1 MNGST
6 AQARVL
12 VDELARAGVTD
23 AVLCPGSRN
32 APPAFALARAD
43 ERGTVRLHVRIDERA
58 AGFLALGLSLASGRP
73 VPVVVTSGTAAANLH
88 PAVLEASHSGVPLLV
103 LTADRPPELVG
114 TGASQT
120 VDQAGL
126 YGGAVRWA
134 GALPVPVGTTEP
146 EARRWRAVVAR
157 MFAAAAGAGAGAPGP
172 VHLDLPYTD
181 PLVPDDDPA
190 GPDTGYHDAGLPGA
204 DLPAGRP
211 GGAPWTAVS
220 RPVRALPPLELD
232 PGART
237 LVVAGAGG
245 PAADPGLLGGAPL
258 VAEPSSCWW
267 AHALRTAPWLLD
279 RPELRPTQ
287 IVVLGR
293 PTLHRGVAALL
304 ADPSVAVFADPGPDG
319 APWTDVAGTV
329 RAVGALPALSPPED
343 WVRSWRDAD
352 RAAATSLDTAL
363 DDGTAAGA
371 PGLRLARDLVA
382 AQPDGGQLVLGS
394 SNPVRDVALAAVPRS
409 GLTVRSNRGVAGIDG
424 TVSTALGAALAH
436 PGPTALL
443 LGDLTLL
450 HDTTGLVVGPGE
462 PSPDLTVTVLDDDG
476 GGIFHLLE
484 QGGPSHAHA
493 FERIFGTPTG
503 VDLVALA
510 RAAGWRATDWGGD
523 AGELAAR
530 PGSGRRLVRVAA
542 HRAGLR
548 DAHAELRRVVAAALD

>member
-1 MNGST
+1 M
-6 AQARVL
+6 
-12 VDELARAGVTD
+12 
-23 AVLCPGSRN
+23 
-32 APPAFALARAD
+32 
-43 ERGTVRLHVRIDERA
+43 
-58 AGFLALGLSLASGRP
+58 
-73 VPVVVTSGTAAANLH
+73 
-88 PAVLEASHSGVPLLV
+88 
-103 LTADRPPELVG
+103 
-114 TGASQT
+114 
-120 VDQAGL
+120 
-126 YGGAVRWA
+126 
-134 GALPVPVGTTEP
+134 
-146 EARRWRAVVAR
+146 
-157 MFAAAAGAGAGAPGP
+157 
-172 VHLDLPYTD
+172 
-181 PLVPDDDPA
+181 
-190 GPDTGYHDAGLPGA
+190 
-204 DLPAGRP
+204 
-211 GGAPWTAVS
+211 
-220 RPVRALPPLELD
+220 
-232 PGART
+232 
-237 LVVAGAGG
+237 
-245 PAADPGLLGGAPL
+245 
-258 VAEPSSCWW
+258 
-267 AHALRTAPWLLD
+267 
-279 RPELRPTQ
+279 
-287 IVVLGR
+287 
-293 PTLHRGVAALL
+293 
-304 ADPSVAVFADPGPDG
+304 
-319 APWTDVAGTV
+319 
-329 RAVGALPALSPPED
+329 
-343 WVRSWRDAD
+343 
-352 RAAATSLDTAL
+352 AAATSLDTAL

-394 SNPVRDVALAAVPRS
+394 SNPVRDVALAAAPRS

-450 HDTTGLVVGPGE
+450 HDATGLVVGPGE